1 MCTAGRALEVVFA
14 KPQTEKKFDVANLPS
29 SPHPNFIPSPG
40 YGTFPVG
47 PYGHLAPGYGATA
60 GFQQV
65 VILLSHDFRD
75 CVTYWL
81 SHFLS
86 VYLLTAYDLWKGTNA
101 CGYADGTD
109 GFT

>member
-1 MCTAGRALEVVFA
+1 MCTAGQALEVVFA

-47 PYGHLAPGYGATA
+47 PYGHLAPGYGAAA

-65 VILLSHDFRD
+65 VILLSNDF
-75 CVTYWL
+75 CAFVTL
-81 SHFLS
+81 AFSHA

-101 CGYADGTD
+101 CGYADGTN